1 MMKKSKSIPPYM
13 EICLCHRCADVYYN
27 DPNYWIEKTQYFQS
41 VLEVCSVCRQYRGL
55 YYSIWKKPSNVRFY
69 KSHR

>member
-27 DPNYWIEKTQYFQS
+27 DPNYWIENTQDFQS
-41 VLEVCSVCRQYRGL
+41 VLEVCSVCRQYRGS
-55 YYSIWKKPSNVRFY
+55 YYSIWKKPSNVRFD